1 MQLAL
6 LLAACSCGLWVCCM
20 ESIQMMMMNK
30 DKQPGKRPRKRKYK
44 QMDIPFPPDPGQD
57 AYVKKI
63 RIADGGRILDK
74 ISKNTR

>member
-1 MQLAL
+1 
-6 LLAACSCGLWVCCM
+6 
-20 ESIQMMMMNK
+20 MMSK
-30 DKQPGKRPRKRKYK
+30 GQQPGKRPRKRKYK
-44 QMDIPFPPDPGQD
+44 QMEIPFPPDPGQD